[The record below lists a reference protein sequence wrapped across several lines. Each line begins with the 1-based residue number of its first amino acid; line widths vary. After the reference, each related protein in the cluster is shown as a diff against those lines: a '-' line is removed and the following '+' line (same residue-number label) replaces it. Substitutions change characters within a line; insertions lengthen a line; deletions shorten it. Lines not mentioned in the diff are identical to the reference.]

1 MVSIRKLVHALAL
14 LAVISLLVA
23 APTNAAQDG
32 LISASVAGDLPRVKS
47 LLAANADVD
56 AKGLDGMTGLIV
68 MASKRMYA
76 RGEERVRGHL
86 EVVQSLL
93 AAKADV
99 SAKDA
104 NGYTA
109 LFRASQLDVVQALL
123 AAKADVKA
131 NVGGFTAL
139 SVASARGDQ
148 KVVQALLAADADV
161 NAKGLDGS
169 TALIMASSAGH

>member
-56 AKGLDGMTGLIV
+56 AKGLDGSTALIA
-68 MASKRMYA
+68 ASFA
-76 RGEERVRGHL
+76 GHL
-86 EVVQSLL
+86 EVVQTLL

-99 SAKDA
+99 NAKA
-104 NGYTA
+104 GNGATA
-109 LFRASQLDVVQALL
+109 LMLASKYRHQDVEKLL
-123 AAKADVKA
+123 KEA
-131 NVGGFTAL
+131 G
-139 SVASARGDQ
+139 AR
-148 KVVQALLAADADV
+148 
-161 NAKGLDGS
+161 
-169 TALIMASSAGH
+169 